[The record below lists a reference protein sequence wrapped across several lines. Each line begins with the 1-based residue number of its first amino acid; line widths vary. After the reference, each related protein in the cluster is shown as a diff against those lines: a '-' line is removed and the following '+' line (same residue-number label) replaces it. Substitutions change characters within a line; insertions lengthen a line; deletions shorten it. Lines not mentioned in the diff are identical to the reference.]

1 LTVVGKKIRS
11 VVRLFGYLCLASDE
25 PPEKKAVLRAAA
37 AVIIA
42 FTVGVFV
49 IFLCF

>member
-1 LTVVGKKIRS
+1 M
-11 VVRLFGYLCLASDE
+11 F
-25 PPEKKAVLRAAA
+25 A

-49 IFLCF
+49 GIVAMCALGYAMMNDLRFGPFK